1 MAAACAPMDTRTPRM
16 EHAEAKTVVREQVD
30 EWLALFDDDM
40 RPKKGAVIPPHVSRP
55 SPRVSILFFKNIVL

>member
-1 MAAACAPMDTRTPRM
+1 M
-16 EHAEAKTVVREQVD
+16 EHAEAKAVVREQVD